1 MDLSMATQDLKEL
14 IKASMREVLREE
26 RLLLCQAL
34 IPYIDDIEQAKMEA
48 EFASPADYE
57 EEVLTDMSDWVRDG
71 N

>member
-34 IPYIDDIEQAKMEA
+34 IPYVDDIEQAKMEA
-48 EFASPADYE
+48 EFGSPVDYE
-57 EEVLTDMSDWVRDG
+57 EEALTDMTGWVHD